1 MSRDRNMNVIKA
13 SSLNHLNANN
23 ASPSSL
29 FAANSNL
36 QMMSSSS
43 NNQKYANS
51 SSSNKSVKND
61 DTSQANKNERG
72 GGGGGENN
80 KNNKSN
86 KSSVSNNNDDDADN
100 ELASFKVS
108 KITYFFKIVLSTI
121 DSYLDLVTVSKGIKK
136 GPF

>member
-1 MSRDRNMNVIKA
+1 MNVIKA

-23 ASPSSL
+23 ASPSL
-29 FAANSNL
+29 LAANSNL

-43 NNQKYANS
+43 HNQKYANS

-72 GGGGGENN
+72 VENN

-86 KSSVSNNNDDDADN
+86 KSRVSNNNNDDNDDADN

-108 KITYFFKIVLSTI
+108 QITYFFKIVLSTI

-136 GPF
+136 RTILRKV